1 MEIRSPLFIMHKLIR
16 ILQKQLKFS
25 EAGQFVDSLKLGS
38 SKVIDKK
45 VFCEKIMPILKF
57 DEISTSILFQL
68 FDYKRLG
75 SINLEDLTVILDSYF
90 DQKKNDNDLKSKSLF
105 KFKELLYNN
114 SITLDNIFEKINSN
128 PPKNE

>member
-75 SINLEDLTVILDSYF
+75 SINLEELTVILNSYF
-90 DQKKNDNDLKSKSLF
+90 DQKKKDNDLKSKSLF

>member
-75 SINLEDLTVILDSYF
+75 SINLEELTVILDSYF